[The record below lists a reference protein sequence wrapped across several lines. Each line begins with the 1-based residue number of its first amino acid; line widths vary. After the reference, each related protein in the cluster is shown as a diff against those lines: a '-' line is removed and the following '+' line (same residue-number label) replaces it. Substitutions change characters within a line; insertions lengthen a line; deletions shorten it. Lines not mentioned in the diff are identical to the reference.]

1 MCAIEKMCCVDL
13 ALEPRMLKEKNSLG
27 VKMLKSGKETR
38 SVDGE
43 EGGEGGENCF
53 QAGETQCRVLSAAA
67 QNVRCVQTCGA
78 PCLESLILVREEYE
92 SIVATSIKHL
102 LGFSS
107 TWFAEAPRPRV

>member
-1 MCAIEKMCCVDL
+1 
-13 ALEPRMLKEKNSLG
+13 MLKEKNSLG
-27 VKMLKSGKETR
+27 VEMLNSGKKT
-38 SVDGE
+38 SAVDGE

-67 QNVRCVQTCGA
+67 QHVRCVQTCRA
-78 PCLESLILVREEYE
+78 PGLENLILVREEYE
-92 SIVATSIKHL
+92 SDVATSIKHL